1 MIDVHCHILPGVD
14 DGPKTLEDSLEMIK
28 IAYEDNITDIIATP
42 HINHPFQ
49 FPGEENSNNQF
60 QLLKEKA
67 RKLYPD
73 ITIHLGSEIYIM
85 PSFLIDIKENLTA
98 LSDSAY
104 ILIEFARETLG
115 TAILDAVHELKL
127 KGYRPVVAHIEMYSD
142 VVARPDIVKEIRK
155 SGGYIQITASSLLG
169 KHGKEISGFI
179 KTLLADKDIDF
190 IASDGH
196 SASSRRPVLS
206 HAYDYIEDKYSKE
219 EADRLFVTNPKHIL
233 DNKELA
239 IHVIEKEQKKK
250 NKLLFPVIAA
260 VLALGILSLGMTN
273 QFNSA
278 DARELIKAEE
288 NKSESLSHNSEDILE
303 QESKDENLDT
313 KNLQSED
320 ETSLI
325 SADVNET
332 SESSQDISKNSGS
345 SNVSAKY
352 RSQLESLQSQ
362 TEGQLAS
369 LVQEIDYIKNTT
381 SDEVE
386 RKSKIDAKLDE
397 IGNLENKTENK
408 VYSILYDMQNELEKE
423 GLDVSEV
430 QTLRDEYHQ
439 IKSQRTDKYISQLKN

>member
-1 MIDVHCHILPGVD
+1 VIDVHCHILPGVD

-49 FPGEENSNNQF
+49 FPGEANSNNQF

-67 RKLYPD
+67 RQLYPD
-73 ITIHLGSEIYIM
+73 VTLHLGSEIYIT
-85 PSFLIDIKENLTA
+85 PSFLIDIKENLTT

-196 SASSRRPVLS
+196 SVATRRPVLS

-219 EADRLFVTNPKHIL
+219 EADRLFITNPKHIL

-273 QFNSA
+273 HFNSA
-278 DARELIKAEE
+278 DARALIKAEA
-288 NKSESLSHNSEDILE
+288 NKSESLSHNSEDISE
-303 QESKDENLDT
+303 EESKDEKLEA

-320 ETSLI
+320 ESNLI
-325 SADVNET
+325 SAYGNEKL
-332 SESSQDISKNSGS
+332 ESSQDISKNSGS
-345 SNVSAKY
+345 NNVSAKY

-362 TEGQLAS
+362 TEGQLES

-381 SDEVE
+381 NDEVE

-439 IKSQRTDKYISQLKN
+439 IKSQRTDKYINQLQN

>member
-1 MIDVHCHILPGVD
+1 MNECI
-14 DGPKTLEDSLEMIK
+14 
-28 IAYEDNITDIIATP
+28 
-42 HINHPFQ
+42 
-49 FPGEENSNNQF
+49 
-60 QLLKEKA
+60 
-67 RKLYPD
+67 
-73 ITIHLGSEIYIM
+73 
-85 PSFLIDIKENLTA
+85 IDIKENLTT

-196 SASSRRPVLS
+196 SSASRRPVLS

-219 EADRLFVTNPKHIL
+219 EADILFVTNPKHIL

-239 IHVIEKEQKKK
+239 IHVIEKDQKKK

-273 QFNSA
+273 QFSSA
-278 DARELIKAEE
+278 DARALIKTEA

-325 SADVNET
+325 SADGNKT
-332 SESSQDISKNSGS
+332 SESGQDISKNPGS
-345 SNVSAKY
+345 SSVSAKY

-397 IGNLENKTENK
+397 IGNLENKTENM

>member
-1 MIDVHCHILPGVD
+1 MNECI
-14 DGPKTLEDSLEMIK
+14 
-28 IAYEDNITDIIATP
+28 
-42 HINHPFQ
+42 
-49 FPGEENSNNQF
+49 
-60 QLLKEKA
+60 
-67 RKLYPD
+67 
-73 ITIHLGSEIYIM
+73 
-85 PSFLIDIKENLTA
+85 IDIKENLTA
-98 LSDSAY
+98 LSDSSY

-115 TAILDAVHELKL
+115 KAILDAVHELKL

-142 VVARPDIVKEIRK
+142 IVARPDIVKEIRK

-196 SASSRRPVLS
+196 SAASRRPVLS
-206 HAYDYIEDKYSKE
+206 HAYDDIEDKYSKE
-219 EADRLFVTNPKHIL
+219 EADRLFITNPKHIL

-239 IHVIEKEQKKK
+239 INVIEKEQKNKS
-250 NKLLFPVIAA
+250 KLLFPVIAA

-278 DARELIKAEE
+278 DARALIKAEA
-288 NKSESLSHNSEDILE
+288 NKSESLSHNSEDISAE
-303 QESKDENLDT
+303 ESKDENLEA

-320 ETSLI
+320 ETSLR
-325 SADVNET
+325 SADVSKT
-332 SESSQDISKNSGS
+332 SESGQDISKNSGS

-439 IKSQRTDKYISQLKN
+439 IKLQRTDKYINQLQN

>member
-67 RKLYPD
+67 KQLYPD
-73 ITIHLGSEIYIM
+73 VTLHLGSEIYIT

-142 VVARPDIVKEIRK
+142 VVARTDIVKEIRK

-196 SASSRRPVLS
+196 SVATRRPVLS
-206 HAYDYIEDKYSKE
+206 HAYDYIVDKYSKE

-233 DNKELA
+233 DNKELT
-239 IHVIEKEQKKK
+239 IHVIEKERKKK
-250 NKLLFPVIAA
+250 SKLLFPVIAA

-273 QFNSA
+273 QFSSA
-278 DARELIKAEE
+278 DARALIKAEA
-288 NKSESLSHNSEDILE
+288 NKSESLSHNSEDISE
-303 QESKDENLDT
+303 EESKNENLDT

-320 ETSLI
+320 ETSLR
-325 SADVNET
+325 SADGNKT
-332 SESSQDISKNSGS
+332 SESGQDISKNSGS
-345 SNVSAKY
+345 NNVSAKY

-439 IKSQRTDKYISQLKN
+439 IKSQRTDKYINQLQN

>member
-1 MIDVHCHILPGVD
+1 MHCHILPGVD

-49 FPGEENSNNQF
+49 FPGEANSNNQF

-67 RKLYPD
+67 RQLYPD
-73 ITIHLGSEIYIM
+73 VTLHLGSEVYIT
-85 PSFLIDIKENLTA
+85 PSFLIDIKENLTT
-98 LSDSAY
+98 LSDSSY

-142 VVARPDIVKEIRK
+142 VVARPHIVKEIRK

-206 HAYDYIEDKYSKE
+206 HAYDYIVDKYSKE
-219 EADRLFVTNPKHIL
+219 EADRLFITNPKHIL

-325 SADVNET
+325 SADGNKT
-332 SESSQDISKNSGS
+332 SESGQDISKNPGS
-345 SNVSAKY
+345 SSVSAKY

-439 IKSQRTDKYISQLKN
+439 IKSQRTDKYISQLQN